1 MRDAGTIEICYND
14 RESEQWRQQ
23 QLRIGIIGLPQSGKT
38 TLFQLLTNNPSHLSQ
53 KPSLKA
59 NTGIARVIDPRVTK
73 LSQIFSPKKTTYAAI
88 EMLDTAN
95 LPKSQNKNGSSLL
108 EALKDVDAV
117 VQVVRAFD
125 NSSAA
130 RPMSELAEIQSE
142 LILADWGLV
151 ETRLGRIEK
160 ERAKGANNTSA
171 KETALLRRFKETLEQ
186 EQPLRAVVLT
196 EEEEKLIRGYN
207 FLTRKPLL
215 IAVNVDEEQMRRHS
229 YPQKEELED
238 WAHERSIP
246 VILISGQVEREISQ
260 LEEPDRSL
268 FMADLGIAESGIER
282 LSRVVYAHLGLI
294 SYFTVGEDEVR
305 AWTIRQGTNARQA
318 AGKIHSDLERG
329 FIRAE
334 VISYEDFITAGN
346 MQKAKEKGMLR
357 LEGREYIVQ
366 DGDIISIRFKV

>member
-1 MRDAGTIEICYND
+1 M
-14 RESEQWRQQ
+14 
-23 QLRIGIIGLPQSGKT
+23 RIGIIGLPQSGKT

-53 KPSLKA
+53 KASLKA